1 MAKLKDLAG
10 KVAVITGAG
19 SGFGRELARIA
30 AQREMKLVL
39 ADVQQDALDAI
50 AAELIGQGA
59 QVLAQRTDVSKGE
72 AVAALAAA
80 TMQRFGAVHLL
91 FNNAGVGVGGLVW
104 ENTVQDWE
112 WVLGVNLWG
121 VVHGVRT
128 FTPLMLQLMQADPEY
143 QGHIV
148 NSASIAGLL
157 SAPNLGVYNVSKHA
171 VVTLSE
177 TLYQDLRMIDARIG
191 VSVLCPAFV
200 PTGIAHSHRNRP
212 PELAHPEPPTPS
224 QLLAQAQTKK
234 AVESGQLTAAQVA
247 QLTFAAIAE
256 DRFYI
261 LTHPKILASVAM
273 RLEDIVQQR
282 NPTDPFAHRPELKP
296 KL

>member
-191 VSVLCPAFV
+191 VSVLCPA
-200 PTGIAHSHRNRP
+200 
-212 PELAHPEPPTPS
+212 
-224 QLLAQAQTKK
+224 
-234 AVESGQLTAAQVA
+234 
-247 QLTFAAIAE
+247 
-256 DRFYI
+256 
-261 LTHPKILASVAM
+261 
-273 RLEDIVQQR
+273 
-282 NPTDPFAHRPELKP
+282 
-296 KL
+296 